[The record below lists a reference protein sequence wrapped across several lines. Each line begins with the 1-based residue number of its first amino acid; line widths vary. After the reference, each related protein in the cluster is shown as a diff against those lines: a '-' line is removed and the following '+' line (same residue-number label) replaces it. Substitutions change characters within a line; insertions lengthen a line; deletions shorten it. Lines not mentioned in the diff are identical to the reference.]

1 MGKIAFVF
9 PGQGAQYVG
18 MAREIAEN
26 YKVASEVFDI
36 ACESLGYDIRDLIF
50 NGPEDK
56 LKITKNTQPAIL
68 TASWAIYKALEES
81 GIRPDYTAGLSLGEF
96 TAHVLAG
103 SLDFADAVALV
114 EKRGMFMQQ
123 EVPEGVG
130 GMSAILGLD
139 EETVEQVCKDVS
151 DYGYAACANYNC
163 PGQTVISGE
172 LAALEKAGE
181 ILMEKGAKRVIPLQ
195 VSAPFHCRLLK
206 GAGEKLAAE
215 LEKIEIK
222 EMSIPVFANVT
233 GEMIKSREDI
243 KGLLVDQVS
252 NTVKWTNIIKNL
264 IAEGVDTF
272 VEIGPGKVLSGL
284 IKKTDKEVNILN
296 AEDLNTLENVIH
308 VLEAV

>member
-1 MGKIAFVF
+1 MGKIAYVF

-26 YKVASEVFDI
+26 YKEASEVFDI
-36 ACESLGYDIRDLIF
+36 AGERLGYDIRDLVF
-50 NGPEDK
+50 NGPEDE

-68 TASWAIYKALEES
+68 TASWAIYKALEAS
-81 GIRPDYTAGLSLGEF
+81 GIKPDYTAGLSLGEF

-130 GMSAILGLD
+130 GMSAVLGLD
-139 EETVEQVCKDVS
+139 EETVEQVCQDVS
-151 DYGYAACANYNC
+151 EYGYAACANYNC
-163 PGQTVISGE
+163 PGQIVISGE
-172 LAALEKAGE
+172 LPALEKAGE
-181 ILMEKGAKRVIPLQ
+181 MLIEKGAKRVIPLQ
-195 VSAPFHCRLLK
+195 VSAPFHCKLLK

-215 LEKIEIK
+215 LDKIDIYDMK
-222 EMSIPVFANVT
+222 IPVYANVT
-233 GEMIKSREDI
+233 GEKIKSRDDI

-296 AEDLNTLENVIH
+296 AEDLNTLENVIA
-308 VLEAV
+308 VLRAV